1 MGHPGPENLVS
12 SAATGA
18 HGLVAAE
25 VVSCS
30 IGASPGTLVSKFP
43 GGLGGGTPCGEVA
56 WVTSATSRAAL
67 TVVMCRTRLWATSRV
82 VRCRLTLVGRHRH
95 FVRAAWLKPWKWM
108 PVVSAKRRRISAWV
122 AAMSSAAIWVGTLA
136 RVGIEAE
143 HLPDSAVYFR
153 LDGARKIWK
162 NMEVGGE

>member
-1 MGHPGPENLVS
+1 MGHPGPEILVN
-12 SAATGA
+12 SAAIGA

-30 IGASPGTLVSKFP
+30 IGEFVWAGPRGSGLPAVPYLGRGGPPSASPGTLVPKFP

-67 TVVMCRTRLWATSRV
+67 TVVMCRTRLCATSRV

-95 FVRAAWLKPWKWM
+95 LVRAAWLKPWKWM

-122 AAMSSAAIWVGTLA
+122 AAISSAAIWVGPWP
-136 RVGIEAE
+136 ESE
-143 HLPDSAVYFR
+143 
-153 LDGARKIWK
+153 
-162 NMEVGGE
+162 